1 MPGTT
6 VMEGRLSAENSTL
19 GVAPSPPPQGRG
31 HRAGDGRRRLGGP
44 GQLISM
50 GGNDKTVVS
59 VVVRK

>member
-1 MPGTT
+1 M
-6 VMEGRLSAENSTL
+6 SAENSTL